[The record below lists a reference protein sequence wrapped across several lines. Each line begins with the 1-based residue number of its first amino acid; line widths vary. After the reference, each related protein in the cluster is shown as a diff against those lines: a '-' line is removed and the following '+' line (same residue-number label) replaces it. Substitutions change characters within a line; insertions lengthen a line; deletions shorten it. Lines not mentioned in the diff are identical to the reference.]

1 VPGELGQQPT
11 KDGGAANNGGMA
23 FTEPP
28 DPGRARTLAEL
39 LAQLR
44 LLKAWAGGPS
54 YAQIAERVNRLWT
67 AAGRP
72 PAERTARTTVADC
85 FDTGRAR
92 PNTDL
97 VLAVVEVLHPDP
109 GYVAGWRDV
118 LRLVRSR
125 AEAATFV
132 QARLGLPEPVPHF
145 TGRRPELARLCAVL
159 GAAAGGPVPVIA
171 GMAGVG
177 KTGLAVQA
185 GHELLRTG
193 RCDAALFVNLRGF
206 HPDPGRPPVDPAAVL
221 DSFLRLLGV
230 PGHAV
235 PADLRGKTRVY
246 RERSAGR
253 RLLVVLDNARSEDQV
268 RPLLPD
274 ERGGPVLVTSR
285 LALPGLAGAAHVRLD
300 VLSPDDALT
309 YLRRTVGAERVDQE
323 PGVAR
328 RITAELGHL
337 PLTLTLA
344 ALRMTAPAHRSWL
357 LADHLE
363 RLEQRRAHL
372 RLDDAV
378 DASIS
383 LSYDQLGEPEQ
394 RALRLLALHP
404 GADLDAHG
412 IAALAGTGL
421 AEATRTADRLVAA
434 SLVRRREGDRFE
446 LHDLIRAFGMARA
459 EDEDVSAG
467 RRAAL
472 ARLLGYYTF
481 AAATAM
487 DHYAPRVRDQR
498 PRVPD
503 PGLPIP
509 PLTGRAPAAAWL
521 DAERANLVSAGIHGV
536 PSGHAGLLSRILFR
550 YLQTGGYTREALALH
565 TSATESADPVARG
578 HALVSLAATHSQVG
592 RYEVA
597 TRFAE
602 RALAC
607 FRGAEDRSGE
617 CRALGTLGAIASWN
631 ADFAR
636 SAGFL
641 REALTLA
648 RELGDRAAERTALTN
663 LGYVHGRLGRYAEA
677 LEIQVKALA
686 IDQETRDLGDMGR
699 TLLNIG
705 DTHLRSGRPAQAC
718 GFFRRATAIAEQA
731 GDRDLH
737 LEALL
742 CLADASLELGR
753 TGDARTAH
761 ESALAMAV
769 DLGILHQ
776 AARAHTG
783 LARALTALGDPARAR
798 HHWLA
803 ARDHHRELGLPEP
816 AEITAGAGRPVTA
829 GG

>member
-1 VPGELGQQPT
+1 
-11 KDGGAANNGGMA
+11 MA

-28 DPGRARTLAEL
+28 DPGHARTLAEL
-39 LAQLR
+39 ITGLR

-54 YAQIAERVNRLWT
+54 YAQIADGVNRLWT

-85 FDTGRAR
+85 FNTGRAR

-97 VLAVVEVLHPDP
+97 LLAVVEVLHPDP
-109 GYVAGWRDV
+109 GYVAHWQDM
-118 LRLVRSR
+118 LRVVRSR

-132 QARLGLPEPVPHF
+132 QAQLGLPEAIPHF
-145 TGRRPELARLCAVL
+145 TGRRAELARLCAVL
-159 GAAAGGPVPVIA
+159 GGAAGGQASAIA

-177 KTGLAVQA
+177 KTGLAVHA
-185 GHELLRTG
+185 GHELLRAG
-193 RCDAALFVNLRGF
+193 RFDNALFVNLRGF
-206 HPDPGRPPVDPAAVL
+206 HPDPGQPPVDPAAVL

-235 PADLRGKTRVY
+235 PADLPGKERVY

-253 RLLVVLDNARSEDQV
+253 RLLVVLDNAHSEDQV

-285 LALPGLAGAAHVRLD
+285 LELPGAAQLRLD
-300 VLSPDDALT
+300 VLSPDEALA
-309 YLRRTVGAERVDQE
+309 YLRRTVGSERVDQE

-328 RITAELGHL
+328 RITAELGRL
-337 PLTLTLA
+337 PLTLNLA

-383 LSYDQLGEPEQ
+383 LSYDHLGEPER

-404 GADLDAHG
+404 GADLDVHG
-412 IAALAGTGL
+412 IAALTGTGL
-421 AEATRTADRLVAA
+421 EEATRTADRLVAA
-434 SLVRRREGDRFE
+434 SLVRRREADRFE

-459 EDEDVSAG
+459 EDEDVSSG

-472 ARLLGYYTF
+472 ARLLDYYAF
-481 AAATAM
+481 ASATAM
-487 DHYAPRVRDQR
+487 DHYAPRVRDHR
-498 PRVPD
+498 PQVPD

-509 PLTGRAPAAAWL
+509 PLTDRASAAAWL
-521 DAERANLVSAGIHGV
+521 EAERANLVSAGLHGV
-536 PSGHAGLLSRILFR
+536 ASGHAGLLSRILFR
-550 YLQTGGYTREALALH
+550 YLQTGGYIREALALH
-565 TSATESADPVARG
+565 TSAMESADPVARG
-578 HALVSLAATHSQVG
+578 HALVSLGATHSQVG
-592 RYEVA
+592 RYDVA

-602 RALAC
+602 QALDC

-641 REALTLA
+641 RGALSLA
-648 RELGDRAAERTALTN
+648 REIGARAGERTALTN
-663 LGYVHGRLGRYAEA
+663 LGYVYGRLGRYAEA
-677 LEIQVKALA
+677 LESHTKALA
-686 IDQETRDLGDMGR
+686 IDQQTGDLSDMGR

-705 DTHLRSGRPAQAC
+705 DTHLRTGRHEEAC
-718 GFFRRATAIAEQA
+718 GFFHRATAIAEQA
-731 GDRDLH
+731 ADRDLH

-742 CLADASLELGR
+742 CLADVSLELGR
-753 TGDARTAH
+753 TGHARTAH
-761 ESALAMAV
+761 ESAVALAA

-776 AARAHTG
+776 AARAHLG
-783 LARALTALGDPARAR
+783 LARALTAMGDPARAR
-798 HHWLA
+798 HHWLT
-803 ARDHHRELGLPEP
+803 AREHHRELGLPDPE
-816 AEITAGAGRPVTA
+816 EITAAAGHSVTA

>member
-1 VPGELGQQPT
+1 
-11 KDGGAANNGGMA
+11 MA

-28 DPGRARTLAEL
+28 DPGHARTLAEL
-39 LAQLR
+39 IAQLR

-72 PAERTARTTVADC
+72 PGERTARTTVADC
-85 FDTGRAR
+85 FKTGRAR

-97 VLAVVEVLHPDP
+97 LLAVVEVLHPDP
-109 GYVAGWRDV
+109 GYVAGWQDV
-118 LRLVRSR
+118 LRVVRGR

-132 QARLGLPEPVPHF
+132 HAQLGLPEAVPHF
-145 TGRRPELARLCAVL
+145 TGRRAELVRL
-159 GAAAGGPVPVIA
+159 GAALGDGAGGPVAAIA

-177 KTGLAVQA
+177 KTGLAVHI
-185 GHELLRTG
+185 GHELLRSG
-193 RCDAALFVNLRGF
+193 RCDNALFVNLRGF
-206 HPDPGRPPVDPAAVL
+206 HPDPGRPPLDPAAVL

-230 PGHAV
+230 AGHAV
-235 PADLRGKTRVY
+235 PADLAGKTRVY
-246 RERSAGR
+246 QERSAGR
-253 RLLVVLDNARSEDQV
+253 RLLVVLDNAGSEDQV
-268 RPLLPD
+268 RPLLPG

-285 LALPGLAGAAHVRLD
+285 LALAGLAGATHVPLD
-300 VLSPDDALT
+300 VLSPDDALA
-309 YLRRTVGAERVDQE
+309 YLRRTVGPERVDQA

-328 RITAELGHL
+328 RITAELGRL
-337 PLTLTLA
+337 PLALSLA
-344 ALRMTAPAHRSWL
+344 ALWMTAPAHRSWL

-372 RLDDAV
+372 RLDNAV

-383 LSYDQLGEPEQ
+383 LSYDQLAEPE
-394 RALRLLALHP
+394 RRVLRLLALHP
-404 GADLDAHG
+404 GADLDAYG

-421 AEATRTADRLVAA
+421 AEATGIADRLVAA
-434 SLVRRREGDRFE
+434 SLVRRGEAGRFE

-459 EDEDVSAG
+459 QDEDAPAG
-467 RRAAL
+467 RKAAL
-472 ARLLGYYTF
+472 TRLLDYYTF

-487 DHYAPRVRDQR
+487 DQYAPRMRDYR

-509 PLTGRAPAAAWL
+509 PLTDREPATAWL
-521 DAERANLVSAGIHGV
+521 AAERANLVGAGVHGV
-536 PSGHAGLLSRILFR
+536 ASGHAGLLSRLLFR
-550 YLQTGGYTREALALH
+550 YLQTGGYIGEALILH
-565 TSATESADPVARG
+565 TSAAESADPAVRA

-597 TRFAE
+597 TRHVE
-602 RALAC
+602 EALDC
-607 FRGAEDRSGE
+607 FRAAGDRSGE

-631 ADFAR
+631 ADFVR

-648 RELGDRAAERTALTN
+648 RALRDRAGERTALTN
-663 LGYVHGRLGRYAEA
+663 LGFVCGRLGWYAEA
-677 LEIQVKALA
+677 LEMHMKALA
-686 IDQETRDLGDMGR
+686 IDQQTGDLCDTGR

-705 DTHLRSGRPAQAC
+705 DTHLRSGSHAEARRY
-718 GFFRRATAIAEQA
+718 FRRATAIAEQT

-737 LEALL
+737 VEALL

-753 TGDARTAH
+753 PDHARKTH
-761 ESALAMAV
+761 ECALAIAA
-769 DLGILHQ
+769 DLGSLHA

-783 LARALTALGDPARAR
+783 LARALTATGDLASARR
-798 HHWLA
+798 HWLA
-803 ARDHHRELGLPEP
+803 AREQHRELGLPES
-816 AEITAGAGRPVTA
+816 AEIAAGLACSMVAGS
-829 GG
+829 

>member
-1 VPGELGQQPT
+1 
-11 KDGGAANNGGMA
+11 MA

-28 DPGRARTLAEL
+28 DPGQARTLAEL
-39 LAQLR
+39 IAQLR

-72 PAERTARTTVADC
+72 PGERTARTTVADC
-85 FDTGRAR
+85 FKPGRAR

-97 VLAVVEVLHPDP
+97 LLAVVEVLHPDP
-109 GYVAGWRDV
+109 GYVADWQHV
-118 LRLVRSR
+118 LRVVRGR

-132 QARLGLPEPVPHF
+132 QAQLGLPEADAHF
-145 TGRRPELARLCAVL
+145 TGRRAELARLGAVL
-159 GAAAGGPVPVIA
+159 GGGAGGRVAVIA

-177 KTGLAVQA
+177 KTGLAVHA
-185 GHELLRTG
+185 GHELLRTD
-193 RCDAALFVNLRGF
+193 RCDNALFVNLRGF

-235 PADLRGKTRVY
+235 PADLAGKTRVY
-246 RERSAGR
+246 QERSAGR
-253 RLLVVLDNARSEDQV
+253 RLLVVLDNASSEEQV
-268 RPLLPD
+268 RPLLPG

-285 LALPGLAGAAHVRLD
+285 LAFAGPAGATHVPLD
-300 VLSPDDALT
+300 VLSPDDALA
-309 YLRRTVGAERVDQE
+309 YLRRTVGAERVDQA

-328 RITAELGHL
+328 RITAELGRL
-337 PLTLTLA
+337 PLALSLA
-344 ALRMTAPAHRSWL
+344 ALWMTAPAHRPWL

-372 RLDDAV
+372 RLDNAV

-383 LSYDQLGEPEQ
+383 LSYDQLAEPER

-412 IAALAGTGL
+412 IAALADTGL
-421 AEATRTADRLVAA
+421 AEATRIADRLVTAH
-434 SLVRRREGDRFE
+434 LVRRDEAGRFE

-459 EDEDVSAG
+459 EDEDAPAG
-467 RRAAL
+467 RKAAL
-472 ARLLGYYTF
+472 TRLLDYYTF

-487 DHYAPRVRDQR
+487 DQYAPRMRAYR

-509 PLTGRAPAAAWL
+509 PLTDREPATAWL
-521 DAERANLVSAGIHGV
+521 DAERANLVGAGVHGV
-536 PSGHAGLLSRILFR
+536 ASGHAGLLSRLLFR
-550 YLQTGGYTREALALH
+550 YLQTGGYISEALVLH
-565 TSATESADPVARG
+565 ASAAESADPAARG

-597 TRFAE
+597 TRHVE
-602 RALAC
+602 EALDC
-607 FRGAEDRSGE
+607 FRGAGDRSGE
-617 CRALGTLGAIASWN
+617 CRALGTLGAITSWN
-631 ADFAR
+631 ADFVR

-641 REALTLA
+641 REALTLS
-648 RELGDRAAERTALTN
+648 RELRDRAGERTALTN
-663 LGYVHGRLGRYAEA
+663 LGFVYGRLGWYAEA
-677 LEIQVKALA
+677 LEIHMKALA
-686 IDQETRDLGDMGR
+686 IDQQTGDLCDTGR

-705 DTHLRSGRPAQAC
+705 DTHLRSGGHAEAC
-718 GFFRRATAIAEQA
+718 GYFRRATAIAEQA

-753 TGDARTAH
+753 TEHARTTH
-761 ESALAMAV
+761 ECALAIAV
-769 DLGILHQ
+769 DLGSLHA

-783 LARALTALGDPARAR
+783 LARALTVSGDPERAR

-816 AEITAGAGRPVTA
+816 AEIAAGADCSVAA

>member
-1 VPGELGQQPT
+1 
-11 KDGGAANNGGMA
+11 MA
-23 FTEPP
+23 FTDPP
-28 DPGRARTLAEL
+28 DPGHARTLDEL
-39 LAQLR
+39 IAQLR
-44 LLKAWAGGPS
+44 LLKTWAGGPS

-72 PAERTARTTVADC
+72 PGERTARTTVADC
-85 FDTGRAR
+85 FKAGRAR

-109 GYVAGWRDV
+109 GYVAGWQDM
-118 LRLVRSR
+118 LRVVRSR

-132 QARLGLPEPVPHF
+132 QAQLGLPGAIPHF
-145 TGRRPELARLCAVL
+145 TGRRAYLARLSAVL
-159 GAAAGGPVPVIA
+159 GDATGGQVTAIA

-177 KTGLAVQA
+177 KTALAVHVA
-185 GHELLRTG
+185 HELLRTG
-193 RCDAALFVNLRGF
+193 PFDNALFVNLRGF

-235 PADLRGKTRVY
+235 PADLPGKRRLY

-253 RLLVVLDNARSEDQV
+253 RLLVVLDNARSEDEV

-285 LALPGLAGAAHVRLD
+285 TALPGLTGAAHVRLD
-300 VLSPDDALT
+300 VLDPDEALA
-309 YLRRTVGAERVDQE
+309 YLRLTVGAERVDRE

-328 RITAELGHL
+328 RITAELGNL
-337 PLTLTLA
+337 PLALTLA

-372 RLDDAV
+372 RLDNAV
-378 DASIS
+378 DASIG
-383 LSYDQLGEPEQ
+383 LSYDQLGEPER
-394 RALRLLALHP
+394 RALRLFALHP
-404 GADLDAHG
+404 GADLDAYG

-421 AEATRTADRLVAA
+421 DEATLTSDRLVAA
-434 SLVRRREGDRFE
+434 SLVRRSEANRFE
-446 LHDLIRAFGMARA
+446 LHDLVRAFGMARTQ
-459 EDEDVSAG
+459 DEDVSAG
-467 RRAAL
+467 RKAAL
-472 ARLLGYYTF
+472 SGLLDYYTF

-487 DHYAPRVRDQR
+487 DQYAPRVRDHL

-509 PLTGRAPAAAWL
+509 PLTGRGPAAAWL

-550 YLQTGGYTREALALH
+550 YLQTGGYIREALVLH
-565 TSATESADPVARG
+565 RSAAESADPVARG
-578 HALVSLAATHSQVG
+578 HALVSLAATHGQVG

-597 TRFAE
+597 TQCAE
-602 RALAC
+602 QALDR
-607 FRGAEDRSGE
+607 FRGAEDRWGE

-648 RELGDRAAERTALTN
+648 REVRDRSGERTALTN
-663 LGYVHGRLGRYAEA
+663 LGYVYGRLGWYAEA
-677 LEIQVKALA
+677 LDFHVQALA
-686 IDQETRDLGDMGR
+686 IDQQVGDPSDTGR

-705 DTHLRSGRPAQAC
+705 DAHLRSGRHADAC
-718 GFFRRATAIAEQA
+718 GYFRRATAIAEQV

-737 LEALL
+737 VEALL

-753 TGDARTAH
+753 ADHARTTH
-761 ESALAMAV
+761 ECALAIAV
-769 DLGILHQ
+769 DLGSLHQ

-783 LARALTALGDPARAR
+783 LARALTAMGDPVRAR

>member
-1 VPGELGQQPT
+1 
-11 KDGGAANNGGMA
+11 MA

-28 DPGRARTLAEL
+28 DPGQARTLAEL
-39 LAQLR
+39 IAQLR

-72 PAERTARTTVADC
+72 PGERTARTTVADC
-85 FDTGRAR
+85 FKAGRAR

-97 VLAVVEVLHPDP
+97 LLAVVEVLHPDQ
-109 GYVAGWRDV
+109 GYVAGWQDV
-118 LRLVRSR
+118 LRAVRGR

-132 QARLGLPEPVPHF
+132 QAQLGLPEAVAHF
-145 TGRRPELARLCAVL
+145 TGRRAELARLATVL
-159 GAAAGGPVPVIA
+159 GDGAGGRVAAIA

-193 RCDAALFVNLRGF
+193 RCDNALFVNLRGF

-235 PADLRGKTRVY
+235 PADLAGKTRVY
-246 RERSAGR
+246 QERSAGR
-253 RLLVVLDNARSEDQV
+253 RLLVVLDNAGSEDQV

-285 LALPGLAGAAHVRLD
+285 LALPGLAGATPVPLD
-300 VLSPDDALT
+300 VLSPDDALA
-309 YLRRTVGAERVDQE
+309 YLRHTVGADRIDQA

-328 RITAELGHL
+328 RITAELGRL
-337 PLTLTLA
+337 PLALSLA
-344 ALRMTAPAHRSWL
+344 ALWMTAPAHRSWL

-372 RLDDAV
+372 RLDNAV

-383 LSYDQLGEPEQ
+383 LSYDQLAEPQ
-394 RALRLLALHP
+394 RRVLRLLALHP
-404 GADLDAHG
+404 GADLDAYG
-412 IAALAGTGL
+412 VAALAGTGL
-421 AEATRTADRLVAA
+421 AEATRTADRLVAT
-434 SLVRRREGDRFE
+434 SLVRRGEAGRFE

-459 EDEDVSAG
+459 QDEDAPAG
-467 RRAAL
+467 RKAAL
-472 ARLLGYYTF
+472 TRLLDYYTF
-481 AAATAM
+481 ATAAAM
-487 DHYAPRVRDQR
+487 DQYAPRMRAYR

-509 PLTGRAPAAAWL
+509 PLTDREPATAWL
-521 DAERANLVSAGIHGV
+521 DAERANLVGAGVQGV
-536 PSGHAGLLSRILFR
+536 PSGHAGLLSRLLFR
-550 YLQTGGYTREALALH
+550 YLQTGGYISEALVLH
-565 TSATESADPVARG
+565 TSAAESADPAVRG
-578 HALVSLAATHSQVG
+578 HALVSLGATHSQVG
-592 RYEVA
+592 RYDVA
-597 TRFAE
+597 TRHVEA
-602 RALAC
+602 ALEC
-607 FRGAEDRSGE
+607 FRGAGDRSGE

-641 REALTLA
+641 REALALA
-648 RELGDRAAERTALTN
+648 RELGDRAGERTALTN
-663 LGYVHGRLGRYAEA
+663 LGFVHGRLGWYAEA
-677 LEIQVKALA
+677 LEIHTKALA
-686 IDQETRDLGDMGR
+686 IDQETGDLCDTGR
-699 TLLNIG
+699 SLLNIG
-705 DTHLRSGRPAQAC
+705 DTHLRSGSHAEAC
-718 GFFRRATAIAEQA
+718 GYFRRATAIAEQA

-737 LEALL
+737 VEALL

-753 TGDARTAH
+753 TDHARTTH
-761 ESALAMAV
+761 ECALAIAV
-769 DLGILHQ
+769 DLGSLHA

-783 LARALTALGDPARAR
+783 LARALTASGDLEGAR

-803 ARDHHRELGLPEP
+803 AREHHRELGLPESP
-816 AEITAGAGRPVTA
+816 EITAGLGWSLAA

>member
-1 VPGELGQQPT
+1 
-11 KDGGAANNGGMA
+11 MA
-23 FTEPP
+23 YTEPP
-28 DPGRARTLAEL
+28 DPGHARTLAEL
-39 LAQLR
+39 IAQLR

-54 YAQIAERVNRLWT
+54 YAQITERVNRLWT

-72 PAERTARTTVADC
+72 AAEGTARTTVADC
-85 FDTGRAR
+85 FKTGRAR

-109 GYVAGWRDV
+109 GYVAQWQDM
-118 LRLVRSR
+118 LRVVRSR

-132 QARLGLPEPVPHF
+132 QAQLGLPEAVPHF
-145 TGRRPELARLCAVL
+145 TGRRAELTRLRAVL
-159 GAAAGGPVPVIA
+159 GDAASGQVPVIA

-177 KTGLAVQA
+177 KTGLAVHV
-185 GHELLRTG
+185 GRELLGTG
-193 RCDAALFVNLRGF
+193 RFDNALFVNLRGF
-206 HPDPGRPPVDPAAVL
+206 HPDPGLPPVDPAAVL

-235 PADLRGKTRVY
+235 PADLRGKTRMY

-253 RLLVVLDNARSEDQV
+253 RLLVVLDNAGSEDQV
-268 RPLLPD
+268 RPLLP
-274 ERGGPVLVTSR
+274 GGPVLVTSR
-285 LALPGLAGAAHVRLD
+285 LALPGLPGAAHVRLD
-300 VLSPDDALT
+300 VLSPDEALA
-309 YLRRTVGAERVDQE
+309 YLRRTVGAERVDE
-323 PGVAR
+323 APAVAR

-337 PLTLTLA
+337 PLALSLA
-344 ALRMTAPAHRSWL
+344 GLWISAPAHRSWL

-372 RLDDAV
+372 RLDNAV

-383 LSYDQLGEPEQ
+383 LSYDQLGEPER

-404 GADLDAHG
+404 GADLDAYG
-412 IAALAGTGL
+412 IAALTGTGL
-421 AEATRTADRLVAA
+421 DEATRTSDGLAAA
-434 SLVRRREGDRFE
+434 SLVRRSEANRFE
-446 LHDLIRAFGMARA
+446 LHDLVRAFGMARA
-459 EDEDVSAG
+459 QDEDVSAG

-472 ARLLGYYTF
+472 AGLLDYYTF

-487 DHYAPRVRDQR
+487 DHYAPRVRGHR
-498 PRVPD
+498 PHVPD

-509 PLTGRAPAAAWL
+509 PLTERGPAAAWL
-521 DAERANLVSAGIHGV
+521 DAERANLVSAGLNGV
-536 PSGHAGLLSRILFR
+536 RSGHAGLLSRILFR
-550 YLQTGGYTREALALH
+550 YLQTGGYIGEALALH
-565 TSATESADPVARG
+565 TSATGSADPVARG

-592 RYEVA
+592 HYEVA
-597 TRFAE
+597 TRCAE
-602 RALAC
+602 AALDC
-607 FRGAEDRSGE
+607 FRGAADRSGE

-648 RELGDRAAERTALTN
+648 REVGDRSGERTALTN
-663 LGYVHGRLGRYAEA
+663 LGYVYGRLGWYAEA
-677 LEIQVKALA
+677 LEIQAKALA
-686 IDQETRDLGDMGR
+686 IDQQIGDLCDTGR

-705 DTHLRSGRPAQAC
+705 DTHLRAGRHAEAC
-718 GFFRRATAIAEQA
+718 GYFRRATAIAEQA

-737 LEALL
+737 VEALL

-753 TGDARTAH
+753 TGHARTTH
-761 ESALAMAV
+761 ECALAMAV
-769 DLGILHQ
+769 DLGSLHQ

-783 LARALTALGDPARAR
+783 LARALTILGNPARAR

-816 AEITAGAGRPVTA
+816 AEITAATDCSVAA

>member
-1 VPGELGQQPT
+1 
-11 KDGGAANNGGMA
+11 MA

-28 DPGRARTLAEL
+28 DPGHARTLDEL
-39 LAQLR
+39 VAQLR
-44 LLKAWAGGPS
+44 LLKTWAGGPS

-72 PAERTARTTVADC
+72 PGERTARTTVADC
-85 FDTGRAR
+85 FKTGRAR

-97 VLAVVEVLHPDP
+97 VLAVVEVLHPAP
-109 GYVAGWRDV
+109 GYVAAWQEM
-118 LRLVRSR
+118 LRVIRSR

-132 QARLGLPEPVPHF
+132 QAQLGLPEAIPHF
-145 TGRRPELARLCAVL
+145 TGRRAELARLSAVL
-159 GAAAGGPVPVIA
+159 GGAAGGQVAAIA

-177 KTGLAVQA
+177 KTGLAVHA
-185 GHELLRTG
+185 AHALLRTG
-193 RCDAALFVNLRGF
+193 RFDNALFVNLRGF

-235 PADLRGKTRVY
+235 PADLPGKQRLY

-253 RLLVVLDNARSEDQV
+253 RLLVVLDNARGEDEV

-285 LALPGLAGAAHVRLD
+285 TALSGLTGAVHVRLD
-300 VLSPDDALT
+300 VLDPDEAVA
-309 YLRRTVGAERVDQE
+309 YLRRTVGAARVDRE

-337 PLTLTLA
+337 PLALTLA
-344 ALRMTAPAHRSWL
+344 ALRMTAPAHRSWR

-372 RLDDAV
+372 RLDNAV

-383 LSYDQLGEPEQ
+383 LSYDQLDEPEQ

-404 GADLDAHG
+404 GADLDAYG
-412 IAALAGTGL
+412 IAALAGADL
-421 AEATRTADRLVAA
+421 AEATRTADRLAAA
-434 SLVRRREGDRFE
+434 SLVRRRGADRLE
-446 LHDLIRAFGMARA
+446 LHDLVRAFAMARA
-459 EDEDVSAG
+459 QDEDVSAG

-472 ARLLGYYTF
+472 ARLLDYYAF
-481 AAATAM
+481 AAVTAM
-487 DHYAPRVRDQR
+487 DRYAPRVREHL

-503 PGLPIP
+503 PGLPVP
-509 PLTGRAPAAAWL
+509 PLTDRAEAAAWL
-521 DAERANLVSAGIHGV
+521 DAERANLVGAGVHGV
-536 PSGHAGLLSRILFR
+536 ASGHAGLLSRILFR
-550 YLQTGGYTREALALH
+550 YLQTGGYLSEALVLH
-565 TSATESADPVARG
+565 TSAAESADPVARG
-578 HALVSLAATHSQVG
+578 HALVSLAATHGQVG

-597 TRFAE
+597 ARCAGQ
-602 RALAC
+602 ALDC
-607 FRGAEDRSGE
+607 FRGAEDRWGE
-617 CRALGTLGAIASWN
+617 CRALGTLGAIASWD

-641 REALTLA
+641 REALALA
-648 RELGDRAAERTALTN
+648 REVGDRSGERTALTN
-663 LGYVHGRLGRYAEA
+663 LGYVHGRLGRSAEA
-677 LEIQVKALA
+677 LEFHERALT
-686 IDQETRDLGDMGR
+686 IDQRVGDPSDTGR

-705 DTHLRSGRPAQAC
+705 DTHLRSGRHAEAR
-718 GFFRRATAIAEQA
+718 GYFRRATAIAEQA

-737 LEALL
+737 VEALL
-742 CLADASLELGR
+742 CLADASAELGR
-753 TGDARTAH
+753 TDHARATH
-761 ESALAMAV
+761 ECALAMAV
-769 DLGILHQ
+769 DLGSLHQ

-783 LARALTALGDPARAR
+783 LARALTALGDSVRAR

-816 AEITAGAGRPVTA
+816 AEITAGVGGPVTA

>member
-1 VPGELGQQPT
+1 
-11 KDGGAANNGGMA
+11 MA
-23 FTEPP
+23 YTEPP
-28 DPGRARTLAEL
+28 DPGHARTLAEL
-39 LAQLR
+39 IAQLR

-54 YAQIAERVNRLWT
+54 YAQITERVNRLWT

-72 PAERTARTTVADC
+72 AAEGTARTTVADC
-85 FDTGRAR
+85 FKTGRAR

-109 GYVAGWRDV
+109 GYVAQWQDM
-118 LRLVRSR
+118 LRAVRSR

-132 QARLGLPEPVPHF
+132 QAQLGLPEAIPHF
-145 TGRRPELARLCAVL
+145 TGRRAELARLREVL
-159 GAAAGGPVPVIA
+159 GDAAGGQVPVIA

-177 KTGLAVQA
+177 KTGLAVHV
-185 GHELLRTG
+185 GRELLDTG
-193 RCDAALFVNLRGF
+193 RFDNALFVNLRGF

-235 PADLRGKTRVY
+235 PADLRGKTRLY

-253 RLLVVLDNARSEDQV
+253 RLLVVLDNAGSEDQV
-268 RPLLPD
+268 RPLLP
-274 ERGGPVLVTSR
+274 GGPVLVTSR
-285 LALPGLAGAAHVRLD
+285 LALPGLTGAAHVRLD
-300 VLSPDDALT
+300 VLSPDEALA
-309 YLRRTVGAERVDQE
+309 YLRRTVGAERVDQA
-323 PGVAR
+323 PAVAR

-337 PLTLTLA
+337 PLALSLA
-344 ALRMTAPAHRSWL
+344 GLWMTAPAHRSWL

-372 RLDDAV
+372 RLDNAV

-383 LSYDQLGEPEQ
+383 LSYDQLGEPER

-404 GADLDAHG
+404 GADLDAYG
-412 IAALAGTGL
+412 IAALTGTGL
-421 AEATRTADRLVAA
+421 DEATRTSDRLVAA
-434 SLVRRREGDRFE
+434 SLVRRSEANRFE
-446 LHDLIRAFGMARA
+446 LHDLVRAFGMARA
-459 EDEDVSAG
+459 QDEDVSAG
-467 RRAAL
+467 RRAAVS
-472 ARLLGYYTF
+472 RLLDYYTF
-481 AAATAM
+481 AAVTAM
-487 DHYAPRVRDQR
+487 AHYAPRVRGLL
-498 PRVPD
+498 PPVPD

-509 PLTGRAPAAAWL
+509 PLTDRGPAAAWL
-521 DAERANLVSAGIHGV
+521 DAERANLVGAGIHGV
-536 PSGHAGLLSRILFR
+536 PSGHAGLLSKILFR
-550 YLQTGGYTREALALH
+550 YLQTGGYIREALVLH
-565 TSATESADPVARG
+565 ASAAESADPVARG
-578 HALVSLAATHSQVG
+578 DALASLAATHSQVG
-592 RYEVA
+592 RYELA

-602 RALAC
+602 QALDC
-607 FRGAEDRSGE
+607 FRGAENRWGE

-631 ADFAR
+631 GDFPR

-648 RELGDRAAERTALTN
+648 REVRDRSGERTALTN
-663 LGYVHGRLGRYAEA
+663 LGYVYGRLGWYAEA
-677 LEIQVKALA
+677 LEIHLKALA
-686 IDQETRDLGDMGR
+686 IDQETGDLSDTGR

-705 DTHLRSGRPAQAC
+705 DTHLRSGRHAEAC
-718 GFFRRATAIAEQA
+718 GYFRRATAIAEQA

-737 LEALL
+737 VEALL

-753 TGDARTAH
+753 TGHARTTH
-761 ESALAMAV
+761 ECALAMAV
-769 DLGILHQ
+769 DLGSLHQ

-783 LARALTALGDPARAR
+783 LARALTVLGDPVRAR

-816 AEITAGAGRPVTA
+816 AEITAGADCSVAA

>member
-1 VPGELGQQPT
+1 
-11 KDGGAANNGGMA
+11 MA

-28 DPGRARTLAEL
+28 DPGHARTLAEL
-39 LAQLR
+39 IAQLR

-54 YAQIAERVNRLWT
+54 YAQIAEGVNRLWT

-85 FDTGRAR
+85 FKTGRAR

-109 GYVAGWRDV
+109 GYVAHWQDM
-118 LRLVRSR
+118 LRVVRSR

-132 QARLGLPEPVPHF
+132 QAQLGLPEAIPHF
-145 TGRRPELARLCAVL
+145 TGRQAELARLCAVL
-159 GAAAGGPVPVIA
+159 GDAAGGRASAIA

-177 KTGLAVQA
+177 KTGLAVHV

-193 RCDAALFVNLRGF
+193 RFDNALFVNLRGF
-206 HPDPGRPPVDPAAVL
+206 HPDLGRPPVDPAAVL

-230 PGHAV
+230 PGHGV
-235 PADLRGKTRVY
+235 PADLPGKKRVY

-253 RLLVVLDNARSEDQV
+253 RLLVVLDNAHSEDQV

-285 LALPGLAGAAHVRLD
+285 LALPGLTGAAHVRLD
-300 VLSPDDALT
+300 VLSPDEALA

-383 LSYDQLGEPEQ
+383 LSYDHLGEPER

-404 GADLDAHG
+404 GADLDAYG

-421 AEATRTADRLVAA
+421 DEATRTADRLVAA
-434 SLVRRREGDRFE
+434 SLVRRRGADRFE

-472 ARLLGYYTF
+472 SRLLDYYAF
-481 AAATAM
+481 ASVTAM
-487 DHYAPRVRDQR
+487 DHYAPRVRDHR

-509 PLTGRAPAAAWL
+509 PLTGRGPAAAWL

-536 PSGHAGLLSRILFR
+536 ASGHAGLLSRILFR
-550 YLQTGGYTREALALH
+550 YLQTGGYIREALALH
-565 TSATESADPVARG
+565 ASATESADPVARG
-578 HALVSLAATHSQVG
+578 HALASLGATHSQVG

-602 RALAC
+602 RALDC

-641 REALTLA
+641 QGALTLA
-648 RELGDRAAERTALTN
+648 REIGARAGERTALTN
-663 LGYVHGRLGRYAEA
+663 LGYVYGRLGRYAEA
-677 LEIQVKALA
+677 LESHTKALA
-686 IDQETRDLGDMGR
+686 IDQQTGDLSDMGR

-705 DTHLRSGRPAQAC
+705 DTHLRTGRRAEAC

-742 CLADASLELGR
+742 CLADVSLELGR
-753 TGDARTAH
+753 TGRARASH
-761 ESALAMAV
+761 ESALALAV

-776 AARAHTG
+776 AARAHVG
-783 LARALTALGDPARAR
+783 LARALTATGDPARAR

-803 ARDHHRELGLPEP
+803 ARDHHRELGLPDP
-816 AEITAGAGRPVTA
+816 AEITEAAGRSVTA
-829 GG
+829 RG

>member
-1 VPGELGQQPT
+1 
-11 KDGGAANNGGMA
+11 MA

-28 DPGRARTLAEL
+28 DPGQARTLAEL
-39 LAQLR
+39 IAQLR

-54 YAQIAERVNRLWT
+54 YKQIAEGVNRLWT

-85 FDTGRAR
+85 FNTGRAR

-97 VLAVVEVLHPDP
+97 LLAVVEVLYPDP
-109 GYVAGWRDV
+109 GYVARWQDM
-118 LRLVRSR
+118 LRVVRSR
-125 AEAATFV
+125 AEAASFV
-132 QARLGLPEPVPHF
+132 QAQLGLPEAIPHF
-145 TGRRPELARLCAVL
+145 TGRRTDLARLRAALGDAV
-159 GAAAGGPVPVIA
+159 GGQVSAIA

-177 KTGLAVQA
+177 KTGLAVHV
-185 GHELLRTG
+185 GHELLHAG
-193 RCDAALFVNLRGF
+193 RFDNALFVNLRGF
-206 HPDPGRPPVDPAAVL
+206 HPDPGQPPVDPAAVL

-235 PADLRGKTRVY
+235 PADLPGKTRVY

-253 RLLVVLDNARSEDQV
+253 RLLVVLDNAHSEDQV

-285 LALPGLAGAAHVRLD
+285 IALPGTAQVWLD
-300 VLSPDDALT
+300 VLSPDEALA
-309 YLRRTVGAERVDQE
+309 YLRRTVGAERVDRE

-328 RITAELGHL
+328 RITAELGRL
-337 PLTLTLA
+337 PLALTLA

-372 RLDDAV
+372 RLDNAV

-383 LSYDQLGEPEQ
+383 LSYDQLGEPER
-394 RALRLLALHP
+394 RALRLLSLHP
-404 GADLDAHG
+404 GADLDAYG

-421 AEATRTADRLVAA
+421 DEATRTADRLVAA

-446 LHDLIRAFGMARA
+446 LHDLVRAFGMARA

-472 ARLLGYYTF
+472 TGLLDYYTF

-487 DHYAPRVRDQR
+487 DHYAPRVRGHR
-498 PRVPD
+498 PPVPD

-509 PLTGRAPAAAWL
+509 VLTDRERAAAWL
-521 DAERANLVSAGIHGV
+521 DAERANLVGAGIHGV
-536 PSGHAGLLSRILFR
+536 SSGHAGLLSRILFR
-550 YLQTGGYTREALALH
+550 YLQTGGYIGEALVLH

-602 RALAC
+602 QALDC
-607 FRGAEDRSGE
+607 FRGAEDRWGE

-636 SAGFL
+636 SAEFQ

-648 RELGDRAAERTALTN
+648 REVRDRSGERTALTN
-663 LGYVHGRLGRYAEA
+663 LGYVYGRLGWYAEA
-677 LEIQVKALA
+677 LEFHTKALV
-686 IDQETRDLGDMGR
+686 IDQQTGDLCDTGR

-705 DTHLRSGRPAQAC
+705 DTHLRSGRHAEAC
-718 GFFRRATAIAEQA
+718 GYFRRATAIAEQA

-742 CLADASLELGR
+742 CLADASLELGD
-753 TGDARTAH
+753 TAHARTAH
-761 ESALAMAV
+761 ECALAIAA
-769 DLGILHQ
+769 DLGSLHA

-783 LARALTALGDPARAR
+783 LARALTATGDPEGARE
-798 HHWLA
+798 HWRA

-816 AEITAGAGRPVTA
+816 AEVTA
-829 GG
+829 GVGCSVAAGG

>member
-1 VPGELGQQPT
+1 
-11 KDGGAANNGGMA
+11 MA
-23 FTEPP
+23 FTEAP
-28 DPGRARTLAEL
+28 DPGHARTLAEL
-39 LAQLR
+39 IARLR
-44 LLKAWAGGPS
+44 LLKTWAGDPS

-85 FDTGRAR
+85 FKTGRAR

-109 GYVAGWRDV
+109 GYVAGWQDM
-118 LRLVRSR
+118 LRVVRSR

-132 QARLGLPEPVPHF
+132 QAQLGLPEAIPHF
-145 TGRRPELARLCAVL
+145 TGRRAELARLCAAL
-159 GAAAGGPVPVIA
+159 GDAAGGQASAIA

-177 KTGLAVQA
+177 KTGLAVHV

-193 RCDAALFVNLRGF
+193 RCDDALFVNLRGF
-206 HPDPGRPPVDPAAVL
+206 HPDLGRPPVDPAAVL

-235 PADLRGKTRVY
+235 PADLPGKERVY

-253 RLLVVLDNARSEDQV
+253 RLLVVLDNAHSEDQV

-274 ERGGPVLVTSR
+274 ARGGPVLVTSR
-285 LALPGLAGAAHVRLD
+285 LALPGLAGAQVRLD
-300 VLSPDDALT
+300 VLSPDEALA
-309 YLRRTVGAERVDQE
+309 YLRRTVGAQRIDQE

-383 LSYDQLGEPEQ
+383 LSYDHLGEPEQ

-404 GADLDAHG
+404 GADLDVYG
-412 IAALAGTGL
+412 IAALTGTGL
-421 AEATRTADRLVAA
+421 AEATRTADRLAAA
-434 SLVRRREGDRFE
+434 SLVRRREADRFE

-472 ARLLGYYTF
+472 ARLLDYYAF

-487 DHYAPRVRDQR
+487 DHYAPRVRDHR
-498 PRVPD
+498 PHVPD

-509 PLTGRAPAAAWL
+509 PVADRASAAAWL
-521 DAERANLVSAGIHGV
+521 EAERANLVSAGLHGV
-536 PSGHAGLLSRILFR
+536 ASGHAGLLSRILFR
-550 YLQTGGYTREALALH
+550 YLQTGGHIREALALH

-578 HALVSLAATHSQVG
+578 HALLSLGATHSQVG

-602 RALAC
+602 QALDC

-641 REALTLA
+641 QGALALA
-648 RELGDRAAERTALTN
+648 REIGARAGERTALTN
-663 LGYVHGRLGRYAEA
+663 LGYVHGRLGRYDEA
-677 LEIQVKALA
+677 LESHLKALA
-686 IDQETRDLGDMGR
+686 IDQQTGDLSDMGR

-705 DTHLRSGRPAQAC
+705 DTHLRSGRGAEEAC
-718 GFFRRATAIAEQA
+718 GFFRRATAIAQQA

-742 CLADASLELGR
+742 CLADVSLDLGR
-753 TGDARTAH
+753 TGQARASH

-776 AARAHTG
+776 AARAHLG
-783 LARALTALGDPARAR
+783 LARAWTALGDPPRAR
-798 HHWLA
+798 QHWLA

-816 AEITAGAGRPVTA
+816 AEIPEPTARTVTT

>member
-1 VPGELGQQPT
+1 
-11 KDGGAANNGGMA
+11 MA

-28 DPGRARTLAEL
+28 DPGQARTLAEL
-39 LAQLR
+39 ITRLR

-54 YAQIAERVNRLWT
+54 YAQIADGVNRLWT

-72 PAERTARTTVADC
+72 AAERTARTTVADC
-85 FDTGRAR
+85 FNTGRAR

-109 GYVAGWRDV
+109 GYVAHWQDM
-118 LRLVRSR
+118 LRVVRSR

-132 QARLGLPEPVPHF
+132 QAQLGLPEAIPHF
-145 TGRRPELARLCAVL
+145 TGRRAELARLCAVL
-159 GAAAGGPVPVIA
+159 GDAAGGQASAIA

-177 KTGLAVQA
+177 KTGLAVHA
-185 GHELLRTG
+185 GHELLRAG
-193 RCDAALFVNLRGF
+193 RFDNALFVNLRGF

-235 PADLRGKTRVY
+235 PADLPGKERVY

-253 RLLVVLDNARSEDQV
+253 RLLVVLDNAHSEEQV

-285 LALPGLAGAAHVRLD
+285 LVLPGPAGAAHLRLD
-300 VLSPDDALT
+300 VLSPDEALA
-309 YLRRTVGAERVDQE
+309 YLRRTVGSERVDQE

-328 RITAELGHL
+328 RITAELGRL
-337 PLTLTLA
+337 PLTLNLA

-383 LSYDQLGEPEQ
+383 LSYDHLGEPER

-404 GADLDAHG
+404 GADLDVHG
-412 IAALAGTGL
+412 IAALTGTGL
-421 AEATRTADRLVAA
+421 AEATRAADRLVAA
-434 SLVRRREGDRFE
+434 SLVRRREVDRFE

-459 EDEDVSAG
+459 EDEDVASG

-472 ARLLGYYTF
+472 ARLLDYYAF
-481 AAATAM
+481 ASAAAM
-487 DHYAPRVRDQR
+487 DHYAPRVRDHR
-498 PRVPD
+498 PHVPD

-509 PLTGRAPAAAWL
+509 PLTDRESAAAWL
-521 DAERANLVSAGIHGV
+521 EAERANLVSAGLHGV
-536 PSGHAGLLSRILFR
+536 ASGHAGLLSRILFR
-550 YLQTGGYTREALALH
+550 YLQTGGYIREALALH
-565 TSATESADPVARG
+565 TSAMESADPVARG
-578 HALVSLAATHSQVG
+578 HALVSLGATHSQVG
-592 RYEVA
+592 RYDVA

-602 RALAC
+602 QALDC

-641 REALTLA
+641 RGALSLA
-648 RELGDRAAERTALTN
+648 REIGARAGERTALTN
-663 LGYVHGRLGRYAEA
+663 LGYVYGRLGRYAEA
-677 LEIQVKALA
+677 LESHTKALA
-686 IDQETRDLGDMGR
+686 IDQQTGDLSDMGR

-705 DTHLRSGRPAQAC
+705 DTHLRTGRHEEAC
-718 GFFRRATAIAEQA
+718 GFFHRATAIAEQA
-731 GDRDLH
+731 ADRDLH

-742 CLADASLELGR
+742 CLADVSLELGR
-753 TGDARTAH
+753 TGHARTAH
-761 ESALAMAV
+761 ESAVAMAAE
-769 DLGILHQ
+769 LGILHQ
-776 AARAHTG
+776 AARAHLG
-783 LARALTALGDPARAR
+783 LARALTAMGDPVRAR
-798 HHWLA
+798 HHWLT
-803 ARDHHRELGLPEP
+803 AREHHRELGLPDPE
-816 AEITAGAGRPVTA
+816 EITADAGRPVTT

>member
-1 VPGELGQQPT
+1 
-11 KDGGAANNGGMA
+11 MA

-28 DPGRARTLAEL
+28 DPGHARTLAEL
-39 LAQLR
+39 IGQLR

-54 YAQIAERVNRLWT
+54 YTQIAERVNRLWT

-72 PAERTARTTVADC
+72 PGERTARTTVADC
-85 FDTGRAR
+85 FKTGRAR

-97 VLAVVEVLHPDP
+97 LLAVVEVLHPDAA
-109 GYVAGWRDV
+109 YVARWQDV
-118 LRLVRSR
+118 LRVVRGR
-125 AEAATFV
+125 AEAATLV
-132 QARLGLPEPVPHF
+132 QARLGLPEALPDF
-145 TGRRPELARLCAVL
+145 TGRRAELARLCAVL
-159 GAAAGGPVPVIA
+159 GAAEGGRVAAIA

-177 KTGLAVQA
+177 KTGLAVHT

-193 RCDAALFVNLRGF
+193 RCENALFVNLRGF

-235 PADLRGKTRVY
+235 PADLAAKQRLY
-246 RERSAGR
+246 QERSAGR
-253 RLLVVLDNARSEDQV
+253 RLLVVLDDAADEDQV

-285 LALPGLAGAAHVRLD
+285 RALGGLTGAVSVPLD
-300 VLSPDDALT
+300 VLSPDDALA
-309 YLRRTVGAERVDQE
+309 YLRRTVGAERIDRA

-328 RITAELGHL
+328 RITAELGGL
-337 PLTLTLA
+337 PLALSLA

-372 RLDDAV
+372 RLDNAV

-383 LSYDQLGEPEQ
+383 LSYDQLAEPER

-404 GADLDAHG
+404 GPDLDAHG
-412 IAALAGTGL
+412 MAALTGTGL

-434 SLVRRREGDRFE
+434 SLVRRGGAGRFE

-459 EDEDVSAG
+459 QDEDAPAG
-467 RRAAL
+467 RKAAL
-472 ARLLGYYTF
+472 TRLLDYYAF

-487 DHYAPRVRDQR
+487 DQYAPRTRAYR

-503 PGLPIP
+503 PGLPVP
-509 PLTGRAPAAAWL
+509 PLADREAATAWL
-521 DAERANLVSAGIHGV
+521 DAERANLVGAGVHGV
-536 PSGHAGLLSRILFR
+536 PTGHAGLLSRLLFR
-550 YLQTGGYTREALALH
+550 YLQTGGYISEALVLH
-565 TSATESADPVARG
+565 TSATESADPLARG
-578 HALVSLAATHSQVG
+578 HALVSVAATHSQVG

-597 TRFAE
+597 TRFAAQ
-602 RALAC
+602 ALDC
-607 FRGAEDRSGE
+607 FRGAGDRSGE

-636 SAGFL
+636 SAEFE
-641 REALTLA
+641 RAALALA
-648 RELGDRAAERTALTN
+648 RELGDRAGERTALTN
-663 LGYVHGRLGRYAEA
+663 LGYVYGRLGRYTEA
-677 LEIQVKALA
+677 LGFHTGALA
-686 IDQETRDLGDMGR
+686 IDQQTGDLCDTGR

-705 DTHLRSGRPAQAC
+705 DTHLRSGSHAEAY
-718 GFFRRATAIAEQA
+718 GHFHRAVAIAEQA

-753 TGDARTAH
+753 TGHARATY
-761 ESALAMAV
+761 ECAV
-769 DLGILHQ
+769 AIAADLGSLHA
-776 AARAHTG
+776 AARAHAG
-783 LARALTALGDPARAR
+783 LARALTASGEAEQARSHWLVARA
-798 HHWLA
+798 
-803 ARDHHRELGLPEP
+803 HHRELGLPES
-816 AEITAGAGRPVTA
+816 AEIAEALGCPVAA

>member
-1 VPGELGQQPT
+1 
-11 KDGGAANNGGMA
+11 MA
-23 FTEPP
+23 FTEAP
-28 DPGRARTLAEL
+28 DPGHARTLAEL
-39 LAQLR
+39 IARLR
-44 LLKAWAGGPS
+44 LLKAWAGDPS

-85 FDTGRAR
+85 FKTGRAR

-109 GYVAGWRDV
+109 GYVAGWQDM
-118 LRLVRSR
+118 LRVVRSR

-132 QARLGLPEPVPHF
+132 QAQLGLPEAIPHF
-145 TGRRPELARLCAVL
+145 TGRRAELARLCAVL
-159 GAAAGGPVPVIA
+159 GDAAGGRASAIA

-177 KTGLAVQA
+177 KTGLAVHV

-193 RCDAALFVNLRGF
+193 RFDNALFVNLRGF
-206 HPDPGRPPVDPAAVL
+206 HPDLGRPPVDPAAVL

-235 PADLRGKTRVY
+235 PADLPGKERVY

-253 RLLVVLDNARSEDQV
+253 RLLVVLDNAHSEEQV

-274 ERGGPVLVTSR
+274 ARGGPVLVTSR
-285 LALPGLAGAAHVRLD
+285 LALPGLAGTQVRLD
-300 VLSPDDALT
+300 VLSPDEALA
-309 YLRRTVGAERVDQE
+309 YLRRTVGAQRVDQE

-344 ALRMTAPAHRSWL
+344 ALRMTAPAHRSWR

-383 LSYDQLGEPEQ
+383 LSYDHLGEPEQ

-404 GADLDAHG
+404 GADLDVYG
-412 IAALAGTGL
+412 IAALTGTGL
-421 AEATRTADRLVAA
+421 DEATRTADRLAAA
-434 SLVRRREGDRFE
+434 SLVRRREADRFE

-472 ARLLGYYTF
+472 ARLLGYYAF
-481 AAATAM
+481 AAAAAM
-487 DHYAPRVRDQR
+487 DHYAPRVRDHR
-498 PRVPD
+498 PHVPD

-509 PLTGRAPAAAWL
+509 PVTDRASAAAWL
-521 DAERANLVSAGIHGV
+521 EAERANLVSAGLHGV
-536 PSGHAGLLSRILFR
+536 ASGHAGLLSRILFR
-550 YLQTGGYTREALALH
+550 YLQTGGHIREALALH

-578 HALVSLAATHSQVG
+578 HALVSLGATHSQVG

-602 RALAC
+602 QALDC

-641 REALTLA
+641 QGALALA
-648 RELGDRAAERTALTN
+648 REIGARAGERTALTN

-677 LEIQVKALA
+677 LESHLKALA
-686 IDQETRDLGDMGR
+686 IDQQTGDLSDMGR

-705 DTHLRSGRPAQAC
+705 DTHLRSGRGTAEAC
-718 GFFRRATAIAEQA
+718 GFFRRATAIAQQA

-742 CLADASLELGR
+742 CLADVSLDLGR
-753 TGDARTAH
+753 TGQARVSH

-776 AARAHTG
+776 AARAHLG
-783 LARALTALGDPARAR
+783 LARAWTAIGDPPRAR
-798 HHWLA
+798 QHWLA

-816 AEITAGAGRPVTA
+816 AEITESAARSVTT

>member
-1 VPGELGQQPT
+1 
-11 KDGGAANNGGMA
+11 MA
-23 FTEPP
+23 FTEAP
-28 DPGRARTLAEL
+28 DPGHARTLAEL
-39 LAQLR
+39 IARLR
-44 LLKAWAGGPS
+44 LLKTWAGDPS

-85 FDTGRAR
+85 FKTGRAR

-109 GYVAGWRDV
+109 GYVAGWQDM
-118 LRLVRSR
+118 LRVVRSR

-132 QARLGLPEPVPHF
+132 QAQLGLPEAIPHF
-145 TGRRPELARLCAVL
+145 TGRRVELARLCAAL
-159 GAAAGGPVPVIA
+159 GDAAGGQASAIA

-177 KTGLAVQA
+177 KTGLAVHV

-193 RCDAALFVNLRGF
+193 RFDDALFVNLRGF
-206 HPDPGRPPVDPAAVL
+206 HPDLGRPPVDPAAVL

-235 PADLRGKTRVY
+235 PADLPGKERVY

-253 RLLVVLDNARSEDQV
+253 RLLVVLDNAHSEDQV

-274 ERGGPVLVTSR
+274 ARGGPVLVTSR
-285 LALPGLAGAAHVRLD
+285 LALPGLAGAQVRLD
-300 VLSPDDALT
+300 VLSPDEALA
-309 YLRRTVGAERVDQE
+309 YLRRTVGAQRIDQE

-328 RITAELGHL
+328 AITAELGHL

-383 LSYDQLGEPEQ
+383 LSYDHLGEPEQ

-404 GADLDAHG
+404 GADLDVYG
-412 IAALAGTGL
+412 IAALTGTGL
-421 AEATRTADRLVAA
+421 EEATRTADRLAAA
-434 SLVRRREGDRFE
+434 SLVRRREADRFE

-472 ARLLGYYTF
+472 ARLLDYYAF

-487 DHYAPRVRDQR
+487 DHYAPRVRDHR
-498 PRVPD
+498 PHVPD

-509 PLTGRAPAAAWL
+509 PVTDRASAAAWL
-521 DAERANLVSAGIHGV
+521 EAERANLVSAGLHGV
-536 PSGHAGLLSRILFR
+536 ASGHAGLLSRILFR
-550 YLQTGGYTREALALH
+550 YLQTGGHIREALALH

-578 HALVSLAATHSQVG
+578 HALLSLGATHSQVG

-597 TRFAE
+597 TGFAE
-602 RALAC
+602 QALAC

-641 REALTLA
+641 QGALALA
-648 RELGDRAAERTALTN
+648 REIGARAGERTALTN
-663 LGYVHGRLGRYAEA
+663 LGYVHGRLGRYDEA
-677 LEIQVKALA
+677 LESHLKALA
-686 IDQETRDLGDMGR
+686 IDQQTGDLSDMGR

-705 DTHLRSGRPAQAC
+705 DTHLRSGRGAEEAC
-718 GFFRRATAIAEQA
+718 GFFRRATAIAQQA

-742 CLADASLELGR
+742 CLADVSLDLGR
-753 TGDARTAH
+753 TGQARVSH

-776 AARAHTG
+776 AARAHLG
-783 LARALTALGDPARAR
+783 LARAWTAMGDPRRA
-798 HHWLA
+798 HQHWLA

-816 AEITAGAGRPVTA
+816 PEIPEPAARSVTT

>member
-1 VPGELGQQPT
+1 
-11 KDGGAANNGGMA
+11 MA

-28 DPGRARTLAEL
+28 DPGQARTLAEL
-39 LAQLR
+39 IAQLR
-44 LLKAWAGGPS
+44 LLKSWAGGPS

-72 PAERTARTTVADC
+72 PGERTARTTVADC
-85 FDTGRAR
+85 FKTGRAR

-97 VLAVVEVLHPDP
+97 LLAVVEVLHPDP
-109 GYVAGWRDV
+109 GYVADWQHV
-118 LRLVRSR
+118 LRVVRGR

-132 QARLGLPEPVPHF
+132 QAQLGLPEAVAHF
-145 TGRRPELARLCAVL
+145 TGRVAELARLGAVL
-159 GAAAGGPVPVIA
+159 GDGAGGRVAVIA

-193 RCDAALFVNLRGF
+193 RCAGALFVNLRGF
-206 HPDPGRPPVDPAAVL
+206 DPDPGRPPVDPAAVL

-230 PGHAV
+230 PGHAI
-235 PADLRGKTRVY
+235 PADLAGKTRAY
-246 RERSAGR
+246 QERSAGR
-253 RLLVVLDNARSEDQV
+253 RLLVVLDNAGSEQQI
-268 RPLLPD
+268 RPLLPG

-285 LALPGLAGAAHVRLD
+285 LAFAGPAGATPVPLD
-300 VLSPDDALT
+300 VLSPDDALA
-309 YLRRTVGAERVDQE
+309 YLRRTVGAERVDQA
-323 PGVAR
+323 PAVAR
-328 RITAELGHL
+328 RITAELGRL
-337 PLTLTLA
+337 PLALSLA
-344 ALRMTAPAHRSWL
+344 ALWMTAPAHRPWL

-372 RLDDAV
+372 RLDNAV

-383 LSYDQLGEPEQ
+383 LSYDQLAEPER

-404 GADLDAHG
+404 GADLDAYG

-421 AEATRTADRLVAA
+421 AEATRIVDRLVTAH
-434 SLVRRREGDRFE
+434 LVRRGEAGRFE

-459 EDEDVSAG
+459 EDEDAPAG
-467 RRAAL
+467 RKAAL
-472 ARLLGYYTF
+472 TRLLDYYTF
-481 AAATAM
+481 ATATAM
-487 DHYAPRVRDQR
+487 DQYAPRMRAYR

-509 PLTGRAPAAAWL
+509 PLTDREPATAWL
-521 DAERANLVSAGIHGV
+521 DAERANLIGAGVHGV
-536 PSGHAGLLSRILFR
+536 PSGHAGLLSRLLFR
-550 YLQTGGYTREALALH
+550 YLQTGGYIGEALVLH
-565 TSATESADPVARG
+565 ASAAESADPAARG

-597 TRFAE
+597 TRYAE
-602 RALAC
+602 EALDC
-607 FRGAEDRSGE
+607 LRGAGDRSGE

-631 ADFAR
+631 ADFVR

-648 RELGDRAAERTALTN
+648 RELRDRAGERTALTN
-663 LGYVHGRLGRYAEA
+663 LGFVYGRLGWYAEA
-677 LEIQVKALA
+677 LEIHRKALA
-686 IDQETRDLGDMGR
+686 IDQQTGDLCDTGR

-705 DTHLRSGRPAQAC
+705 DTHLRSGGPAQAC
-718 GFFRRATAIAEQA
+718 GYFRRATAIAEQA

-737 LEALL
+737 VEALL
-742 CLADASLELGR
+742 CLADASMELGR
-753 TGDARTAH
+753 TEHARTTH
-761 ESALAMAV
+761 ECALAIAV
-769 DLGILHQ
+769 ELGSLHA

-783 LARALTALGDPARAR
+783 LARALTALGDPERAR
-798 HHWLA
+798 PHWLA
-803 ARDHHRELGLPEP
+803 AREHHRELGLPES
-816 AEITAGAGRPVTA
+816 AEIAAGLGCSVAA

>member
-1 VPGELGQQPT
+1 
-11 KDGGAANNGGMA
+11 MA

-28 DPGRARTLAEL
+28 DPGQARTPAEL
-39 LAQLR
+39 IARLR

-54 YAQIAERVNRLWT
+54 YSQLAERVNRLWT

-72 PAERTARTTVADC
+72 PGERTARTTVADC
-85 FDTGRAR
+85 FKTGRAR
-92 PNTDL
+92 PNPDL

-109 GYVAGWRDV
+109 GYVAEWRDV
-118 LRLVRSR
+118 LRVVRGR

-132 QARLGLPEPVPHF
+132 QTRLGLPEAIPHF
-145 TGRRPELARLCAVL
+145 TGRRTELARLSALL
-159 GAAAGGPVPVIA
+159 GAADGGQVAAIA

-177 KTGLAVQA
+177 KTGLAVHA

-193 RCDAALFVNLRGF
+193 RFENALFVNLRGF
-206 HPDPGRPPVDPAAVL
+206 HPDPGRPAVDPAAVL

-235 PADLRGKTRVY
+235 PADLPGKTRVY

-253 RLLVVLDNARSEDQV
+253 RLLVVLDNAAGEDQV

-285 LALPGLAGAAHVRLD
+285 LSLTGLSGAAHVRLD
-300 VLSPDDALT
+300 VLSPDEALA
-309 YLRRTVGAERVDQE
+309 YLRRTVGAKRVDQA

-328 RITAELGHL
+328 RITAELGRL
-337 PLTLTLA
+337 PLALSLA
-344 ALRMTAPAHRSWL
+344 ALWMTAPAHRSWL

-372 RLDDAV
+372 RLDNAV

-383 LSYDQLGEPEQ
+383 LSYDQLAEPER

-404 GADLDAHG
+404 GADLDAYG
-412 IAALAGTGL
+412 IAALTGTGL
-421 AEATRTADRLVAA
+421 AQATRTADRLVAA
-434 SLVRRREGDRFE
+434 SLVRRSEANRFE

-472 ARLLGYYTF
+472 SGLLGYYTF

-487 DHYAPRVRDQR
+487 DSYAPRVRDHR
-498 PRVPD
+498 PHVPD

-509 PLTGRAPAAAWL
+509 PLTDRGPAAAWL
-521 DAERANLVSAGIHGV
+521 DAERANLVSAGVHGV

-550 YLQTGGYTREALALH
+550 YLQTGGYIREALVLH

-597 TRFAE
+597 TRLAE
-602 RALAC
+602 QALDC
-607 FRGAEDRSGE
+607 FRGAEDRWGE
-617 CRALGTLGAIASWN
+617 CRALGTLGAIASWS

-648 RELGDRAAERTALTN
+648 RENRDRSGERTALTN
-663 LGYVHGRLGRYAEA
+663 LGYVYGRLGRYAEA
-677 LEIQVKALA
+677 LEIHLKALA
-686 IDQETRDLGDMGR
+686 IDQQTGDLCDTGR

-705 DTHLRSGRPAQAC
+705 DTHLRSGRHAEAC
-718 GFFRRATAIAEQA
+718 GYFHRATAIAEQG

-753 TGDARTAH
+753 TGHARTTH
-761 ESALAMAV
+761 ECALTMAAE
-769 DLGILHQ
+769 LGSMHQ
-776 AARAHTG
+776 EARAHIG
-783 LARALTALGDPARAR
+783 LARTLTAMGDTARAR

-803 ARDHHRELGLPEP
+803 AREQHRELGLPES
-816 AEITAGAGRPVTA
+816 AEITAGVGWSVAA

>member
-1 VPGELGQQPT
+1 
-11 KDGGAANNGGMA
+11 MA

-28 DPGRARTLAEL
+28 DPGQARTLAEL
-39 LAQLR
+39 IAQLR

-72 PAERTARTTVADC
+72 PGERTARTTVADC
-85 FDTGRAR
+85 FKAGRAR

-97 VLAVVEVLHPDP
+97 LLAVVEVLHPDP
-109 GYVAGWRDV
+109 GYVAGWQDV
-118 LRLVRSR
+118 LRAVRGR

-132 QARLGLPEPVPHF
+132 QAQLGLPEAVAHF
-145 TGRRPELARLCAVL
+145 TGRRAELARLATVL
-159 GAAAGGPVPVIA
+159 GDGAGGRVAAIA

-193 RCDAALFVNLRGF
+193 RCDNALFVNLRGF

-230 PGHAV
+230 PGHVV
-235 PADLRGKTRVY
+235 PADLAGKTRVY
-246 RERSAGR
+246 QERSAGR
-253 RLLVVLDNARSEDQV
+253 RLLVVLDNAGSEDQV

-285 LALPGLAGAAHVRLD
+285 LALPGLPGATHVPLD
-300 VLSPDDALT
+300 VLSPDDALA
-309 YLRRTVGAERVDQE
+309 YLRHTVGADRIDQA

-328 RITAELGHL
+328 RITAELGRL
-337 PLTLTLA
+337 PLALSLA
-344 ALRMTAPAHRSWL
+344 ALWMTAPAHRSWL

-372 RLDDAV
+372 RLDNAV

-383 LSYDQLGEPEQ
+383 LSYDQLAEPQ
-394 RALRLLALHP
+394 RRVLRLLALHP
-404 GADLDAHG
+404 GADLDAYG

-421 AEATRTADRLVAA
+421 AEATRTADRLVAT
-434 SLVRRREGDRFE
+434 SLVRRGEAGRFE

-459 EDEDVSAG
+459 QDEDAPAG
-467 RRAAL
+467 RKAAL
-472 ARLLGYYTF
+472 TRLLDYYTF
-481 AAATAM
+481 ATAAAM
-487 DHYAPRVRDQR
+487 DQYAPRMRAYR

-509 PLTGRAPAAAWL
+509 PLTDREPATAWL
-521 DAERANLVSAGIHGV
+521 DAERANLVGAGVQGV
-536 PSGHAGLLSRILFR
+536 PSGHAGLLSRLLFR
-550 YLQTGGYTREALALH
+550 YLQTGGYISEALVLH
-565 TSATESADPVARG
+565 TSAAETADPAVRG
-578 HALVSLAATHSQVG
+578 HALVSLGATHSQVG
-592 RYEVA
+592 RYDVA
-597 TRFAE
+597 TRHVEA
-602 RALAC
+602 ALEC
-607 FRGAEDRSGE
+607 FRGAGDRSGE

-641 REALTLA
+641 REALALA
-648 RELGDRAAERTALTN
+648 RELGDRAGERTALTN
-663 LGYVHGRLGRYAEA
+663 LGFVHGRLGWYAEA
-677 LEIQVKALA
+677 LEIHMKALA
-686 IDQETRDLGDMGR
+686 IDQETGDLCDTGR
-699 TLLNIG
+699 SLLNIG
-705 DTHLRSGRPAQAC
+705 DTHLRSGSHAEAC
-718 GFFRRATAIAEQA
+718 GYFRRATAIAEQA

-737 LEALL
+737 VEALL

-753 TGDARTAH
+753 TDHARTTH
-761 ESALAMAV
+761 ECALAIAV
-769 DLGILHQ
+769 ELGSLHA

-783 LARALTALGDPARAR
+783 LARALTASGDLEGAR

-803 ARDHHRELGLPEP
+803 AREHHRELGLPESP
-816 AEITAGAGRPVTA
+816 EITAGLGWSLAA

>member
-1 VPGELGQQPT
+1 
-11 KDGGAANNGGMA
+11 MA
-23 FTEPP
+23 FTEAP
-28 DPGRARTLAEL
+28 DPRHARTLAEL
-39 LAQLR
+39 IAQLR

-72 PAERTARTTVADC
+72 PGERTARTTVADC
-85 FDTGRAR
+85 FKTGRAR

-97 VLAVVEVLHPDP
+97 LLAVVEVLHPDP
-109 GYVAGWRDV
+109 GYVAAWQDV
-118 LRLVRSR
+118 LRVVRGR

-132 QARLGLPEPVPHF
+132 QAQLGLPATIPHF
-145 TGRRPELARLCAVL
+145 TGRRAELARLAAVL
-159 GAAAGGPVPVIA
+159 GEGDVAGGPVAAIA

-177 KTGLAVQA
+177 KTGLAVHA

-193 RCDAALFVNLRGF
+193 RCDNALFVNLRGF

-235 PADLRGKTRVY
+235 PADLAGKMRVY

-253 RLLVVLDNARSEDQV
+253 RLLVVLDNAGSEEQV

-285 LALPGLAGAAHVRLD
+285 LALTGLPGTTHVPLD
-300 VLSPDDALT
+300 VLSPDDAVA
-309 YLRRTVGAERVDQE
+309 YLRHTVGAERVDQA

-328 RITAELGHL
+328 RITAELGRL
-337 PLTLTLA
+337 PLALNLA
-344 ALRMTAPAHRSWL
+344 ALWMTAPAHRSWL

-363 RLEQRRAHL
+363 RLAQRRAHL
-372 RLDDAV
+372 RLDNAV

-383 LSYDQLGEPEQ
+383 LSYDQLAEPDR

-404 GADLDAHG
+404 GADLDAYG
-412 IAALAGTGL
+412 LAALAGSGL

-434 SLVRRREGDRFE
+434 SLVRRGEGDRFE

-459 EDEDVSAG
+459 RDEDAPAV
-467 RRAAL
+467 RKAAL
-472 ARLLGYYTF
+472 TRLLDYYTF
-481 AAATAM
+481 ATATAM
-487 DHYAPRVRDQR
+487 DQYAPRLRDHR

-503 PGLPIP
+503 PGLPVP
-509 PLTGRAPAAAWL
+509 PLPDREPAAAWL
-521 DAERANLVSAGIHGV
+521 DAERANLLGAVRHGL
-536 PSGHAGLLSRILFR
+536 PSGHAGLLSRLLFR
-550 YLQTGGYTREALALH
+550 YLQTGGYIREALVLH
-565 TSATESADPVARG
+565 ECAAESADPVARG

-592 RYEVA
+592 RYDVA
-597 TRFAE
+597 TRHAE
-602 RALAC
+602 AALGC
-607 FRGAEDRSGE
+607 FRGAGDRAGE

-631 ADFAR
+631 ADFLR
-636 SAGFL
+636 SAGVL

-648 RELGDRAAERTALTN
+648 RELRDRAGERTALTN
-663 LGYVHGRLGRYAEA
+663 LGFVYGRLGRYAEA
-677 LEIQVKALA
+677 LESHRKALA
-686 IDQETRDLGDMGR
+686 IDRRTGDLCDTGR

-705 DTHLRSGRPAQAC
+705 DTHLRAGGHAEAC
-718 GFFRRATAIAEQA
+718 GYFHRATAIAEQA

-737 LEALL
+737 VEALL

-753 TGDARTAH
+753 TDHARTTH
-761 ESALAMAV
+761 ECALAIAAE
-769 DLGILHQ
+769 LGSLHA

-783 LARALTALGDPARAR
+783 LARAATASGDLESAR

-816 AEITAGAGRPVTA
+816 AEIPADLDCSMAA